1 MLDKF
6 QKSKKEIQDMTED
19 EFFKYMDELDKYTET
34 KRNKLYEEKMPH
46 FTSVEEIKEYYNGIT
61 FKKYEQKKLQICE
74 QSTKVF
80 DKFVTEAIDEYNK
93 SFKSQIVESKMNV
106 HTTIINGIDYIVV
119 DMSYD
124 DFVKSQNGKDMDD
137 IQWT

>member
-1 MLDKF
+1 M
-6 QKSKKEIQDMTED
+6 
-19 EFFKYMDELDKYTET
+19 
-34 KRNKLYEEKMPH
+34 N
-46 FTSVEEIKEYYNGIT
+46 
-61 FKKYEQKKLQICE
+61 KKLQICE